1 MVLQRTESGW
11 AVLAPAKLNL
21 YLEVL
26 GRRDDGYHEVET
38 LVVPVRL
45 FDELVLRPIPA
56 GFVLSLDS
64 RLSAAELVPSDDTN
78 LALRAARL
86 LAERAGCEQGAAI
99 TLRKRIPVMAG
110 LGGGSSDAA
119 AALLAANAA
128 WRLGWSIHRLSAV
141 ASEIGSD
148 VPFFLAGGAA
158 ICRGRGE
165 QVTPLALP
173 AGMPCVIVQPPAGL
187 ATPDVYARV
196 DLRAT
201 PTPAQSAS
209 RLGSLLA
216 GLLVGDWRGLAHGLR
231 NRLQSAATQISPWVD
246 RLAHAFRRL
255 PFIAHQLTGSGSAY
269 FGLCRH
275 LRQARAL
282 ADVLAS
288 QQLGQV
294 FVSSAC
300 R

>member
-45 FDELVLRPIPA
+45 FDELVLRPIAA
-56 GFVLSLDS
+56 GFELRLDS
-64 RLSAAELVPSDDTN
+64 RLPAEESVPTDDTN
-78 LALRAARL
+78 LALSAVRL

-99 TLRKRIPVMAG
+99 TLRKRIPAMAG

-128 WRLGWSIHRLSAV
+128 WGLNWSIDRLSAL
-141 ASEIGSD
+141 ASQIGSD

-165 QVTPLALP
+165 QVIPVALP

-187 ATPDVYARV
+187 ATPDVYVRV
-196 DLRAT
+196 DVGDT
-201 PTPAQSAS
+201 PTPAPSAI
-209 RLGSLLA
+209 RLGNLLA
-216 GLLVGDWRGLAHGLR
+216 GLAAGDCRRVAHGLC
-231 NRLQSAATQISPWVD
+231 NRLQSAANQISPWVD
-246 RLAHAFRRL
+246 RLAHAFHRL

-275 LRQARAL
+275 ERQARAL
-282 ADVLAS
+282 AAVLAS

-294 FVSSAC
+294 FVSSTC